1 MGVDMKTLEVFDI
14 EDLGNLVKLGMVD
27 EGGKLV

>member
-1 MGVDMKTLEVFDI
+1 VGVDMKTLEVFDI